1 MIRATCLIILEMCL
15 LRRWNTWFSSNYKTT
30 NQAATWNSWIWTN
43 SWKPNF
49 CFNHYWVLQVTRNRM
64 FQMKTSISC
73 RTIGFWHLLC
83 TCYSMFASLHFN
95 QAALTQFSIAKFTT
109 LKAAALLNQICKDRV
124 FFAFAQVLLSERR
137 IFYFYIRE
145 YYSKNTNY

>member
-1 MIRATCLIILEMCL
+1 M
-15 LRRWNTWFSSNYKTT
+15 
-30 NQAATWNSWIWTN
+30 
-43 SWKPNF
+43 
-49 CFNHYWVLQVTRNRM
+49 TRNRM

-124 FFAFAQVLLSERR
+124 FFCFCTSSAFREKDLLLLHKGVLLQKYKLLALYLGMKRKKKKIEGNKMKLRAPEPHAVNKLDL
-137 IFYFYIRE
+137 IGVDF
-145 YYSKNTNY
+145 